1 MVYESGLCK
10 YKSLHDGKLFKRF
23 VDVPIL
29 ENKFVYRLNNWKLF
43 VKRKEQQAVTDSG
56 DV

>member
-1 MVYESGLCK
+1 MVYESGLGK
-10 YKSLHDGKLFKRF
+10 FKSLHDGKLFKRF